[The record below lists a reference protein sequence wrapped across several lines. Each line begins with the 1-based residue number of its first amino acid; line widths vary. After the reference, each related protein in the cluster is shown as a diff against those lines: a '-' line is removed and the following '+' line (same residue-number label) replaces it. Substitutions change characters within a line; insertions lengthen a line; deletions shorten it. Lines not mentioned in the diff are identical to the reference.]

1 MMKKVQ
7 YLFGILA
14 IILILVFA
22 QHHFLFNSK
31 KNSAY
36 NYISRQIGLNTKKGL
51 LTHPKGQKSFKKLNE
66 KLTKV
71 TKAQQMPSQDTGQEM
86 VKGKYNRNPCKIRLK
101 DYIYETVYC
110 TRILIGILTQPV
122 IPDGF
127 EIHSK
132 IFRLSSGFLSEFR
145 RHLHL

>member
-22 QHHFLFNSK
+22 QRYFLFNPK

-66 KLTKV
+66 KLTKL
-71 TKAQQMPSQDTGQEM
+71 TKALQMPSQDAGQEK
-86 VKGKYNRNPCKIRLK
+86 VKGKHKRNPRKIRFTDCMK
-101 DYIYETVYC
+101 QFTVK
-110 TRILIGILTQPV
+110 
-122 IPDGF
+122 
-127 EIHSK
+127 E
-132 IFRLSSGFLSEFR
+132 FLLEF
-145 RHLHL
+145 

>member
-1 MMKKVQ
+1 MMRKVQ

-22 QHHFLFNSK
+22 QRHFLFNSK

-66 KLTKV
+66 KLTKL
-71 TKAQQMPSQDTGQEM
+71 TNALQMPSQDAGQEI
-86 VKGKYNRNPCKIRLK
+86 VKGKHNKNPRKIRLK
-101 DYIYETVYC
+101 ARPCTITRRVTVQCVIYFY
-110 TRILIGILTQPV
+110 
-122 IPDGF
+122 
-127 EIHSK
+127 
-132 IFRLSSGFLSEFR
+132 
-145 RHLHL
+145 

>member
-7 YLFGILA
+7 YSFGILA

-22 QHHFLFNSK
+22 QHHFLFYSK

-66 KLTKV
+66 KLTKL
-71 TKAQQMPSQDTGQEM
+71 TNALQMPSQDAGQEI
-86 VKGKYNRNPCKIRLK
+86 VKGKHNRNPRKIRLK
-101 DYIYETVYC
+101 DYMKQSTV
-110 TRILIGILTQPV
+110 Q
-122 IPDGF
+122 
-127 EIHSK
+127 E
-132 IFRLSSGFLSEFR
+132 FLLEF
-145 RHLHL
+145 

>member
-22 QHHFLFNSK
+22 QRYFLFNPK

-51 LTHPKGQKSFKKLNE
+51 LTHPKHEPLPKGQKSFKKLNE
-66 KLTKV
+66 KLTKL
-71 TKAQQMPSQDTGQEM
+71 TKALQIPSQDAGQEM
-86 VKGKYNRNPCKIRLK
+86 VKGKHNRN
-101 DYIYETVYC
+101 
-110 TRILIGILTQPV
+110 
-122 IPDGF
+122 
-127 EIHSK
+127 
-132 IFRLSSGFLSEFR
+132 
-145 RHLHL
+145 